1 MNPTEKLAETV
12 ESFCHFIEELPREM
26 LVEQDWGPKE
36 VLAHLLFYH
45 EGYGQEIEAQLA
57 DKPFDLPQGRFRDL
71 NAQAA
76 AASRGIPIDELLR
89 RFRAADERLRRWYQT
104 HNPETLPIEIKQ
116 GGKTWTLAE
125 LVPAIERHVGNHHR
139 QLQQQE
145 H

>member
-57 DKPFDLPQGRFRDL
+57 
-71 NAQAA
+71 
-76 AASRGIPIDELLR
+76 
-89 RFRAADERLRRWYQT
+89 ADENQIARDHSLGVRTDGCRCSLSL
-104 HNPETLPIEIKQ
+104 N
-116 GGKTWTLAE
+116 G
-125 LVPAIERHVGNHHR
+125 
-139 QLQQQE
+139 
-145 H
+145 